1 MLRKRIVFLRQLREL
16 APIYGFETIVYLD
29 ESRFEAAS
37 CRQAI
42 GETYRTQSV
51 CRRVRPQGPQHQA
64 DRSQTRQAAHR
75 PVLFERLPM
84 PIG

>member
-42 GETYRTQSV
+42 GERIGHKVSRLVEPLGARTSIS
-51 CRRVRPQGPQHQA
+51 CSA
-64 DRSQTRQAAHR
+64 
-75 PVLFERLPM
+75 L
-84 PIG
+84 PIGHHSRYRCLP

>member
-1 MLRKRIVFLRQLREL
+1 MLRKRIVSLRQLREL

-42 GETYRTQSV
+42 GERIGHKVYADGSGHK
-51 CRRVRPQGPQHQA
+51 GPQHQA

>member
-42 GETYRTQSV
+42 GERIGHKVYAV
-51 CRRVRPQGPQHQA
+51 GQA
-64 DRSQTRQAAHR
+64 TRAPA
-75 PVLFERLPM
+75 P
-84 PIG
+84 G